1 MPYSLP
7 LSSRSRTL
15 SSLGQQGATFDDPL
29 AMTSKQLSQRPARR
43 AYVQGTTH
51 ELVLAEQQQ
60 QQQRVSEEE
69 EDPFHSFL
77 ASVLRA
83 NNSSSPSSPS
93 LDDEPTTP
101 TTFSP
106 ASSTSS
112 ASSSRFDSFSSR
124 PSYDEPENITPHTT
138 PATSA
143 CPTRSN
149 SDEGLSCSSTPVD
162 SAALLL
168 QLAQLDLNARESAAS
183 NPDHHHTAFPSSAS
197 NGPSRQAPSARTSSP
212 PRYPFPAQH
221 PPTSASSRVNT
232 APAGLSLIPEFFSA
246 SPSLSRTPRTSSPP
260 ESVGAHISADLQ
272 RVRCVSLPQRSA
284 SEPDIHHSQ
293 PPHLTLQ
300 TESKSLNQTHRR
312 VSEASVKAPSS
323 ASSSGSDRGTLSPTT
338 PTFSPSSAT
347 FLEEP
352 TRNFDRVLSSPNK
365 RRLALPKVDSSNLA
379 APGAPVRECLLFHH
393 ASLITKPRF

>member
-60 QQQRVSEEE
+60 QHRVPEEE

-83 NNSSSPSSPS
+83 NNSSSPSTPS

-124 PSYDEPENITPHTT
+124 PSYDEPENITSHTT

-183 NPDHHHTAFPSSAS
+183 NPDHHQTP
-197 NGPSRQAPSARTSSP
+197 RQAPSARTSSP
-212 PRYPFPAQH
+212 PRHPFPAQH

-232 APAGLSLIPEFFSA
+232 APAGLTLIPEFFSA
-246 SPSLSRTPRTSSPP
+246 SPSSSRTPRTSSPP
-260 ESVGAHISADLQ
+260 ELAGTHFPADLQ

-300 TESKSLNQTHRR
+300 TQSKSLNQTHRR
-312 VSEASVKAPSS
+312 VSEASVNAPSS

-393 ASLITKPRF
+393 ASLITKTKF